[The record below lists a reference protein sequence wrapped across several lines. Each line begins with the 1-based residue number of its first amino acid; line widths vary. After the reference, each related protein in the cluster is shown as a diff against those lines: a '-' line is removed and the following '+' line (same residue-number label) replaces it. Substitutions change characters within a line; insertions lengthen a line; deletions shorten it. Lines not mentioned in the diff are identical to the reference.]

1 MGQPK
6 AWWPGAGSNRRH
18 CDFQSHALPTELPG
32 HPRPK
37 WNRARRRVGKGK
49 FFGIAIRL
57 AQDATPRPEQ
67 RRPGEPGTH
76 HAPSSGT
83 GFQADSS
90 GMSSRTPA
98 GRRRFPGIS
107 AATSPPEATLLAR
120 VGVRLIEPHQPE
132 EFNRRLTKDHHPHQP
147 HVAGPTLR
155 DVALIDGQPVAS
167 TWSSTTPASSPSRT
181 ARGSP
186 TSPPATSTASTASP
200 GSSSR
205 ALPDTRRGPARV
217 AGQGRRAP
225 PAQRP
230 PSAARRS
237 PATCAGGWRSSAGGC
252 RSRSPR
258 PSPAWPWTARP
269 RAAAGGA
276 TALYTDGL
284 SLFGHKSTAEG
295 RDPKSEFQR
304 ALTALGVSHL
314 VAPNPQA
321 KGRIERRFSPCRP
334 AS

>member
-1 MGQPK
+1 MPHQGPPPSPTPRR
-6 AWWPGAGSNRRH
+6 WPHPPRRRPH
-18 CDFQSHALPTELPG
+18 RRPARRLHLVVNHARFLAFPDRERLPYLASRDFYREHGKPRQLF
-32 HPRPK
+32 PRPP
-37 WNRARRRVGKGK
+37 RHP
-49 FFGIAIRL
+49 
-57 AQDATPRPEQ
+57 PRPCTC
-67 RRPGEPGTH
+67 G
-76 HAPSSGT
+76 
-83 GFQADSS
+83 
-90 GMSSRTPA
+90 RT
-98 GRRRFPGIS
+98 
-107 AATSPPEATLLAR
+107 
-120 VGVRLIEPHQPE
+120 
-132 EFNRRLTKDHHPHQP
+132 
-147 HVAGPTLR
+147 
-155 DVALIDGQPVAS
+155 
-167 TWSSTTPASSPSRT
+167 RT
-181 ARGSP
+181 ACAAR
-186 TSPPATSTASTASP
+186 PAT
-200 GSSSR
+200 
-205 ALPDTRRGPARV
+205 
-217 AGQGRRAP
+217 
-225 PAQRP
+225 P